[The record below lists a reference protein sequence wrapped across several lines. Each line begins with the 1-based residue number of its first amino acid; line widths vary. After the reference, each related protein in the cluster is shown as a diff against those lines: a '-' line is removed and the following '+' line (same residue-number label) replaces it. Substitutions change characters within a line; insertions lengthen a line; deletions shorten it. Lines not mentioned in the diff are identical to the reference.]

1 MLILTDTSLFADPET
16 YENFDDQTED
26 LQTLTFD
33 DLLNFAFQVAKGM
46 EFLSSKNVRD
56 EGPHKGNILP
66 ALFTQAEIQLKLF
79 ASHGLMSSNIRYS
92 RLVD

>member
-1 MLILTDTSLFADPET
+1 MLILTDTSLFADPEI

-33 DLLNFAFQVAKGM
+33 DLLSFAFQVAKGM

-56 EGPHKGNILP
+56 EGPHKGNILH
-66 ALFTQAEIQLKLF
+66 LKQSCTLYTGRNTAETFCFPWI
-79 ASHGLMSSNIRYS
+79 
-92 RLVD
+92 DE